1 MKRRRLAVIVL
12 SSLLAFQAA
21 LAFAESKV
29 IYEVISADELVNV
42 DLEIPDSVKPGYH
55 QMLVEVL
62 DDNGVVRSKVA
73 LFCKDTDA
81 TVNLD
86 NNCPGLKAAGITGDE
101 NVVAPKEIAYGDPFD
116 PKQNPAQTQ
125 GLLVTLF
132 ALATV
137 LLTNRKPGDGSRDE
151 EDNLSEGESEEDRGS
166 LESVNAG
173 ALPIRADLVGTG
185 DMRRRNRRRNLGLD
199 SLGIDLARML
209 NHVSYILARVTLDAR
224 YLRAIFGSKT
234 WLLSLITLY
243 CAWQGV
249 NEINREALPLN
260 YSWLLIIMVI
270 AIFDSFAGFYASL
283 GYFLSILFAGNLN
296 TFTDV
301 ITVLGTMIV
310 MYAPALIAGT
320 IRPMQ
325 RTVDSGA
332 ALWDRLTDY
341 AVGILLSA
349 MAVQGLVTG
358 LSGLSGVKLEVA
370 DQAQNFAIAAAI
382 ALVARMMLEEIAW
395 YQYPESLC
403 KETISIT
410 NGSGFRAFAKSFIRF
425 FLFVAFTLPFVG
437 PTGGFVIGVSIY
449 TLGQIIPRIN
459 PKLPRSR
466 IIGQI
471 LPSGIATI
479 VALSLIGGFVS
490 FWLASKITEPGRL
503 IEVTFWVMALP
514 GFLFALLNKFKGE
527 PYVRFKSEKN
537 LTAASVIL
545 GLALYGLLIAITA
558 GVDLSEKIRG
568 IF

>member
-21 LAFAESKV
+21 LAFAQSKV
-29 IYEVISADELVNV
+29 IYEVIAASELVDV
-42 DLEIPDSVKPGYH
+42 DLEIPDSVQPGYH

-73 LFCKDTDA
+73 LFCKDTDGS
-81 TVNLD
+81 VNLD
-86 NNCPGLKAAGITGDE
+86 NLCPGLKAAGISGEE
-101 NVVAPKEIAYGDPFD
+101 NIVTPKEVAYGDPFD
-116 PKQNPAQTQ
+116 PQQNPAQTQ

-137 LLTNRKPGDGSRDE
+137 LLTNRKPDDGSRDE
-151 EDNLSEGESEEDRGS
+151 EGNFSDAESEEDRGS

-173 ALPIRADLVGTG
+173 SLPVRADVVGVG
-185 DMRRRNRRRNLGLD
+185 DLRRKKKGRNLGLD
-199 SLGIDLARML
+199 PLGTELARIF
-209 NHVSYILARVTLDAR
+209 NKVSYILARVTLDGR

-234 WLLSLITLY
+234 WLLSLISLY
-243 CAWQGV
+243 CAWRGV

-283 GYFLSILFAGNLN
+283 GYFFSILFAGNFN

-320 IRPMQ
+320 VRPMQ
-325 RTVDSGA
+325 RTVDSKVTF
-332 ALWDRLTDY
+332 WERLTDY

-349 MAVQGLVTG
+349 MAVKGLVTG

-370 DQAQNFAIAAAI
+370 DQAGSFAIAAAI
-382 ALVARMMLEEIAW
+382 SLAARMILEEIAW
-395 YQYPESLC
+395 YRYPERLR
-403 KETISIT
+403 KETITIS
-410 NGSGFRAFAKSFIRF
+410 NGSRFRVFAKSFMRF

-437 PTGGFVIGVSIY
+437 PTAGFLIGVSIY
-449 TLGQIIPRIN
+449 LLGQIIPRVN
-459 PKLPRSR
+459 LKLPRLR
-466 IIGQI
+466 IIGQFV
-471 LPSGIATI
+471 PSGIVSI
-479 VALSLIGGFVS
+479 VTLSLIGGFVS
-490 FWLASKITEPGRL
+490 YWLASEITDPGHL
-503 IEVTFWVMALP
+503 IEATFWVMALP
-514 GFLFALLNKFKGE
+514 GFTFALLNKFKGE
-527 PYVRFKSEKN
+527 PYLRIKAENRLSLIYV
-537 LTAASVIL
+537 LL
-545 GLALYGLLIAITA
+545 GLSLYGALVAITA